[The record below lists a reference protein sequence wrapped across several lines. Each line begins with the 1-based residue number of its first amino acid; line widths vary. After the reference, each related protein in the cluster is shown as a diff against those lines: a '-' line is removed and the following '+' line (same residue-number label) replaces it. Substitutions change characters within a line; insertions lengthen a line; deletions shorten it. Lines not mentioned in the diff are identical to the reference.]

1 MAFPCSASGSMRP
14 RLMRLGLEVCVR
26 RSIVVTTAILMA
38 LLLFASAPVATQTVG
53 EKLRI
58 TALAVNMSNI
68 GTGATATVEFDI
80 DRWSTESERTRLISV
95 MQDKGSDALLEAL
108 RKIPSHGRMR
118 FPAWQGPDP
127 LNAQLGWDI
136 RYASQKSEA
145 EGGRR
150 IVLALDRYLSFWEIA
165 NQPRTID
172 YPFTFVEIR
181 VDKNGEGEGKL
192 SIATKVDFNKATNT
206 IQLETYAS
214 EPVRL
219 QQVRVTLKT

>member
-1 MAFPCSASGSMRP
+1 VTKNIISMTAVLAVLLVGSTHAAR
-14 RLMRLGLEVCVR
+14 
-26 RSIVVTTAILMA
+26 
-38 LLLFASAPVATQTVG
+38 QTNG

-68 GTGATATVEFDI
+68 GTGATATVDFDV
-80 DRWSTESERTRLISV
+80 DRWSTEADRTKLISV
-95 MQDKGSDALLEAL
+95 MTEKGPDALLETL
-108 RKIPSHGRMR
+108 RNMPSHGRMR

-127 LNAQLGWDI
+127 LNARLGWDI
-136 RYASQKSEA
+136 RYASQRSEP

-165 NQPRTID
+165 NRPRTVD
-172 YPFTFVEIR
+172 YPFTFVEIK

-192 SIATKVDFNKATNT
+192 SIATKVDFNKKTNT

-219 QQVRVTLKT
+219 QQVKVSPKT

>member
-1 MAFPCSASGSMRP
+1 MMSMTAVLAVLLMGS
-14 RLMRLGLEVCVR
+14 
-26 RSIVVTTAILMA
+26 
-38 LLLFASAPVATQTVG
+38 TQAARQTNG

-68 GTGATATVEFDI
+68 GTGATATVDFDV
-80 DRWSTESERTRLISV
+80 DRWSTEADRTKLISV
-95 MQDKGSDALLEAL
+95 MTEKGPDALLQTL
-108 RKIPSHGRMR
+108 RDMPSHGRMR

-127 LNAQLGWDI
+127 LNARLGWDI
-136 RYASQKSEA
+136 RYASQRSEP

-165 NQPRTID
+165 NRPRTVD
-172 YPFTFVEIR
+172 YPFTFVEIK

-192 SIATKVDFNKATNT
+192 SIATKVDFNKTKNV
-206 IQLETYAS
+206 IELETYAS

-219 QQVRVTLKT
+219 QQVKVSPKT